1 MTARLT
7 SAYIG
12 LGSNLDS
19 VSGDRA
25 HNLKLALVALERLGH
40 SGESAGAVGPV
51 SSVYE
56 TSPWG
61 VEDAQPSYLNQVVS
75 LRTELDPAG
84 LVRAML
90 QIESDLGR
98 ERAERYGPRIIDLDV
113 LFWADAI
120 VDEPGVTVPHPRLH
134 ERAFVLVPLA
144 EIAPDL
150 MHPVLGKTIAALLKD
165 IGSSGVKLAAANVQG
180 TSR

>member
-7 SAYIG
+7 TAYIG

-61 VEDAQPSYLNQVVS
+61 VEDTQPSYLNQVVS

-120 VDEPGVTVPHPRLH
+120 VD
-134 ERAFVLVPLA
+134 
-144 EIAPDL
+144 
-150 MHPVLGKTIAALLKD
+150 
-165 IGSSGVKLAAANVQG
+165 
-180 TSR
+180 